1 VRKPR
6 FWRAIEHFGIMGFC
20 LLLSNPIFAQVFG
33 DGFEN
38 KMQNVTNKLITVI
51 MPILSVLGIVYAVF
65 LALTG
70 DGGAKGRIIMVVV
83 CSIIGFLSPY
93 LVSWL
98 QAITGN

>member
-1 VRKPR
+1 
-6 FWRAIEHFGIMGFC
+6 MGFC